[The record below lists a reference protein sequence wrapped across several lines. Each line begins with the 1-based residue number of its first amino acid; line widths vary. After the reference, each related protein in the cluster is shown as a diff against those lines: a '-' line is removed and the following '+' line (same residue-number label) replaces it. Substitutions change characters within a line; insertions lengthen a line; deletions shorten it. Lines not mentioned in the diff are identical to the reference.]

1 MCSRV
6 MSARSESSFARGH
19 PLKVDVAVAP
29 LLRPLL
35 IRREGQDRRVA
46 LVGGRGRLHARR
58 VVRLQSH
65 GRVGPHEKSALG
77 KRTIQLGI
85 DVEEAE
91 TAISEGTNPPE
102 TRAGSPRRGGWR
114 WARDALFQREVQ
126 GLDTGQTC
134 IYPLVDLPTTSA
146 EHKL

>member
-1 MCSRV
+1 MV
-6 MSARSESSFARGH
+6 ES
-19 PLKVDVAVAP
+19 V
-29 LLRPLL
+29 
-35 IRREGQDRRVA
+35 
-46 LVGGRGRLHARR
+46 
-58 VVRLQSH
+58 
-65 GRVGPHEKSALG
+65 PHEASVTG
-77 KRTIQLGI
+77 KRTIPLGI

-134 IYPLVDLPTTSA
+134 IYPLVDPPTTSA
-146 EHKL
+146 EHKPNYFLLMWANFFVVILGLGRRGRRSSEP